1 MNYPYLFGGIASLIF
16 GGWLTFYQIRI
27 FIRGMQD
34 NLGWDIKGL
43 SVGIIFTMVGIY
55 LLAHL

>member
-1 MNYPYLFGGIASLIF
+1 MNYINLFGGIASLGL

-27 FIRGMQD
+27 FIRRKQD

-43 SVGIIFTMVGIY
+43 SAGIIFTIVGIY